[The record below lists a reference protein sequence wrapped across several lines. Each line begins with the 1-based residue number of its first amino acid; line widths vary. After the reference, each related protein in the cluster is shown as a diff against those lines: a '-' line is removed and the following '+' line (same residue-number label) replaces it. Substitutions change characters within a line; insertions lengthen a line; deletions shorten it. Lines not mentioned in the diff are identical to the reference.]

1 MTAVSKNVYI
11 DKLDDAVD
19 ESNKTHRRTI
29 KLKPDNVKSGACT
42 ECNVGFNAKKARYK
56 TGNHVRISNY
66 KKIFLRAILLISLK

>member
-1 MTAVSKNVYI
+1 MAAVWKNVYI

-56 TGNHVRISNY
+56 
-66 KKIFLRAILLISLK
+66 